1 MSDAILVENLT
12 KTYKGGVK
20 ALQGVSFRVE
30 QGEIFG
36 LLGPNGAGK
45 STTVRILS
53 TLTRADGGRAEIA
66 GHDVMRD
73 PAAVRRAIGYV
84 AQSTGVDRWATGREN
99 LTLQAQMLRVSSHI
113 LRDRVAEMLN
123 WVNLS
128 EAADKLVN
136 TYSGGMK
143 RRLEIAMG
151 LVNEPKV
158 LFLDEPTTGL
168 DPETRRA
175 LWLDLKRLRTE
186 RNVTVL
192 LTTHY
197 LEEADTLCD
206 RLSIVDHGRVVV
218 EGTPDSLKADIAGDT
233 ITVDVGEAAARACD
247 DSYPGRRRERG
258 DPRRRVDDGAGA
270 RRRHR
275 RAGGRRCLEP
285 SGHCGAHDD
294 GGPCVA
300 RRRLSQTHR
309 TPLRRRGCARRGRQ
323 AMIYFLAD
331 TWHLMLRH
339 LRATIR
345 LPIWIAM
352 ALIQPVIW
360 LTLFGQLFRR
370 VVDLPG
376 FETGSYIEFLAPGV
390 LIMTA
395 MFGGAWSG
403 MGLIDD
409 LHHNVVDRMLATP
422 VHRAAVIAA
431 RVLHASITVI
441 VQSIIVL
448 LLALALGAGWPSVA
462 GTIGVLLAAALVT
475 AGFAAM
481 STGIAL
487 LTRRELIFTVVET
500 MIAVVNF
507 FGLPLAFLS
516 ATFMSAQLMPEWMQT
531 ASKFNPVNWAV
542 SAARHA
548 VLGTDE
554 SAVWINSGLLLI
566 FTVVMVMFATMA
578 FRVYRRSA

>member
-1 MSDAILVENLT
+1 
-12 KTYKGGVK
+12 
-20 ALQGVSFRVE
+20 
-30 QGEIFG
+30 
-36 LLGPNGAGK
+36 
-45 STTVRILS
+45 
-53 TLTRADGGRAEIA
+53 
-66 GHDVMRD
+66 
-73 PAAVRRAIGYV
+73 
-84 AQSTGVDRWATGREN
+84 
-99 LTLQAQMLRVSSHI
+99 
-113 LRDRVAEMLN
+113 
-123 WVNLS
+123 
-128 EAADKLVN
+128 
-136 TYSGGMK
+136 
-143 RRLEIAMG
+143 
-151 LVNEPKV
+151 
-158 LFLDEPTTGL
+158 
-168 DPETRRA
+168 
-175 LWLDLKRLRTE
+175 
-186 RNVTVL
+186 
-192 LTTHY
+192 
-197 LEEADTLCD
+197 
-206 RLSIVDHGRVVV
+206 
-218 EGTPDSLKADIAGDT
+218 
-233 ITVDVGEAAARACD
+233 
-247 DSYPGRRRERG
+247 
-258 DPRRRVDDGAGA
+258 
-270 RRRHR
+270 
-275 RAGGRRCLEP
+275 
-285 SGHCGAHDD
+285 
-294 GGPCVA
+294 
-300 RRRLSQTHR
+300 
-309 TPLRRRGCARRGRQ
+309 
-323 AMIYFLAD
+323 MIYFFAD

-431 RVLHASITVI
+431 RVLHAAITVI

-448 LLALALGAGWPSVA
+448 LLALALGAGWPSFA

-475 AGFAAM
+475 AGFSAM

-487 LTRRELIFTVVET
+487 LTRREET

-507 FGLPLAFLS
+507 FGLPLAFVS

-531 ASKFNPVNWAV
+531 ASKANPVNWAV

-566 FTVVMVMFATMA
+566 FTVVMVMFATQA
-578 FRVYRRSA
+578 FRVYRRST